1 MEKLNNLKPLISCNE
16 ELYISKEAKKENAL
30 ASEGKSCRPEK
41 INMRVTTFQHELY
54 FNKPP
59 KFTFAQSKRFP
70 PKHNLP
76 NKENNSSE
84 EAIEDCVAFFY
95 EEGKGGENFRK
106 KNKFRCKTNVFIL
119 KTWY

>member
-1 MEKLNNLKPLISCNE
+1 MKNF
-16 ELYISKEAKKENAL
+16 YISKEAKKENAL

-41 INMRVTTFQHELY
+41 IDMRVTTPQYELY

-76 NKENNSSE
+76 NKENNSLE
-84 EAIEDCVAFFY
+84 EAAFWHEVKVVCCLPIPLFY
-95 EEGKGGENFRK
+95 TSEITMTVV
-106 KNKFRCKTNVFIL
+106 RCKKLEELFARTNI
-119 KTWY
+119 